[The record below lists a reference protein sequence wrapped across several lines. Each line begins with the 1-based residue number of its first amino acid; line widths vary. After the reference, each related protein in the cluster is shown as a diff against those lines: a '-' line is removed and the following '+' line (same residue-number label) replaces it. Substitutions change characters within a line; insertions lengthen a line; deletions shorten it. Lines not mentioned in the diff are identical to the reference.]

1 MYMRGFNFEEK
12 KMDRDFIKEDIKKRP
27 VNTAKVVKKTVTT
40 VVMAIIFGVVASLII
55 LVLTPFLTKITTNS
69 KTDSPTL
76 VSFPEEEMSPEEM
89 LSDVMMQESALADMT
104 SDELI
109 DSSIELPLSEDQVS
123 ALLSKIHFDATKYRQ
138 MLISMSSYAR
148 ELGNYMVTITAVKSS
163 VDWLSSVNDSSNVTS
178 GIIVAENNVEL
189 LILAD
194 SQALKNADSITMSL
208 RTGLTAKAYIKEID
222 EITGLAIIGV
232 SLKDIPSDL
241 DIDSYIAPLG
251 SSSSIYVGMGVV
263 AVGSPQ
269 GVPGSIGYGIV
280 TAAKN
285 MVSDVDTFLY
295 SYQTDILGSSNASG
309 ALFNMQGQVVG
320 IITPRVNDT
329 TDNTVVMV
337 YGITEL
343 KDLIEKLSNSQK
355 IGYLGIYGTNVT
367 GEANQQLGV
376 PMGAYVTK
384 TEMDS
389 PAMLAGIQVGD
400 VIVGIDEQ
408 SVNSFSEYVT
418 ILNKHKPDEEIMLKV
433 SRKSQSEYVEINIPL
448 TISSR
453 NSEE

>member
-1 MYMRGFNFEEK
+1 
-12 KMDRDFIKEDIKKRP
+12 MDRDFIKEDIKKRP
-27 VNTAKVVKKTVTT
+27 VNTAKVVKRTVTT

-69 KTDSPTL
+69 KSDSPTL

-123 ALLSKIHFDATKYRQ
+123 ALLSRIHFDATKYRQ

-194 SQALKNADSITMSL
+194 SQALQNADSITMSL

-222 EITGLAIIGV
+222 EVTGLAIIGV

-295 SYQTDILGSSNASG
+295 SYQTDIFGSSNASG

-320 IITPRVNDT
+320 IITPRENDT
-329 TDNTVVMV
+329 TDNTVVMA

-408 SVNSFSEYVT
+408 SVNSFLEYVT
-418 ILNKHKPDEEIMLKV
+418 ILHKHRPDEEIVLRV
-433 SRKSQSEYVEINIPL
+433 SRKSQSEYVEISIPL

-453 NSEE
+453 NHEE

>member
-1 MYMRGFNFEEK
+1 MVFCFFEEK

-104 SDELI
+104 SDELV
-109 DSSIELPLSEDQVS
+109 DSSVELPLSEDQVS
-123 ALLSKIHFDATKYRQ
+123 ALLSRIHFDATKYRQ

>member
-1 MYMRGFNFEEK
+1 
-12 KMDRDFIKEDIKKRP
+12 MDRDFIKEDIKKRP

-69 KTDSPTL
+69 KTESPTL

-109 DSSIELPLSEDQVS
+109 DSSVELPLSEDQVS
-123 ALLSKIHFDATKYRQ
+123 ALLSRIHFDATKYRQ

>member
-1 MYMRGFNFEEK
+1 MRGFNFEEK

-27 VNTAKVVKKTVTT
+27 VNTAKVVKRTVTT

-69 KTDSPTL
+69 KSDSPTL

-104 SDELI
+104 SDELV

-123 ALLSKIHFDATKYRQ
+123 ALLSRIHFDATKYRQ

-194 SQALKNADSITMSL
+194 SQALQNADSITMSL

-222 EITGLAIIGV
+222 DVTGLAIIGV

-320 IITPRVNDT
+320 IITPRENDT
-329 TDNTVVMV
+329 TDNTVVMA

-408 SVNSFSEYVT
+408 SVNSFLEYVT
-418 ILNKHKPDEEIMLKV
+418 ILHKHRPDEEIVLRV
-433 SRKSQSEYVEINIPL
+433 SRKSQSEYVEISIPL

-453 NSEE
+453 NHEE

>member
-69 KTDSPTL
+69 KTDSPAL

-418 ILNKHKPDEEIMLKV
+418 ILNKHKPDEEIMLMV

>member
-1 MYMRGFNFEEK
+1 
-12 KMDRDFIKEDIKKRP
+12 MDRDFIKEDIKKRP

-189 LILAD
+189 LVLAD

>member
-27 VNTAKVVKKTVTT
+27 VNTAKIVKRTVTT

>member
-1 MYMRGFNFEEK
+1 MRGFNFEEK

-27 VNTAKVVKKTVTT
+27 VNTAKVVKRTVTT

-69 KTDSPTL
+69 KSDSPTL

-104 SDELI
+104 SDELV

-123 ALLSKIHFDATKYRQ
+123 ALLSRIHFDATKYRQ

-194 SQALKNADSITMSL
+194 SQALQNADSITMSL

-222 EITGLAIIGV
+222 DVTGLAIIGV

-320 IITPRVNDT
+320 IITPRENDT
-329 TDNTVVMV
+329 TDNTVVMA

-408 SVNSFSEYVT
+408 SVNSFLEYVT
-418 ILNKHKPDEEIMLKV
+418 ILHKHRPDEEIVLRD
-433 SRKSQSEYVEINIPL
+433 SRKSQSEYVEISIPL

-453 NSEE
+453 NHEE

>member
-1 MYMRGFNFEEK
+1 
-12 KMDRDFIKEDIKKRP
+12 MDRDFIKEDIKKRP
-27 VNTAKVVKKTVTT
+27 VNTAKVVKRTVTT

-69 KTDSPTL
+69 KSDSPTL

-123 ALLSKIHFDATKYRQ
+123 ALLSRIHFDATKYRQ

-194 SQALKNADSITMSL
+194 SQALQNADSITMSL

-222 EITGLAIIGV
+222 EVTGLAIIGV

-269 GVPGSIGYGIV
+269 GVSGSIGYGIV

-320 IITPRVNDT
+320 IITPRENDT
-329 TDNTVVMV
+329 TDNTVVMA

-408 SVNSFSEYVT
+408 SVNSFLEYVT
-418 ILNKHKPDEEIMLKV
+418 ILHKHRPDEEIVLRV
-433 SRKSQSEYVEINIPL
+433 SRKSQSEYVEISIPL

-453 NSEE
+453 NHEE

>member
-1 MYMRGFNFEEK
+1 
-12 KMDRDFIKEDIKKRP
+12 MDRDFIKEDIKKRP

-104 SDELI
+104 SDELV
-109 DSSIELPLSEDQVS
+109 DSSVELPLSEDQVS
-123 ALLSKIHFDATKYRQ
+123 ALLSRIHFDATKYRQ

-418 ILNKHKPDEEIMLKV
+418 ILNKHKPDEEVMLKV

>member
-69 KTDSPTL
+69 KTDSPAL

-138 MLISMSSYAR
+138 MFISMSSYAR

>member
-1 MYMRGFNFEEK
+1 
-12 KMDRDFIKEDIKKRP
+12 
-27 VNTAKVVKKTVTT
+27 
-40 VVMAIIFGVVASLII
+40 
-55 LVLTPFLTKITTNS
+55 
-69 KTDSPTL
+69 
-76 VSFPEEEMSPEEM
+76 
-89 LSDVMMQESALADMT
+89 
-104 SDELI
+104 
-109 DSSIELPLSEDQVS
+109 
-123 ALLSKIHFDATKYRQ
+123 
-138 MLISMSSYAR
+138 
-148 ELGNYMVTITAVKSS
+148 
-163 VDWLSSVNDSSNVTS
+163 
-178 GIIVAENNVEL
+178 
-189 LILAD
+189 
-194 SQALKNADSITMSL
+194 
-208 RTGLTAKAYIKEID
+208 
-222 EITGLAIIGV
+222 
-232 SLKDIPSDL
+232 
-241 DIDSYIAPLG
+241 
-251 SSSSIYVGMGVV
+251 MGVV

>member
-27 VNTAKVVKKTVTT
+27 VNTAKVVKRTVTT

-69 KTDSPTL
+69 KSDSPTL

-104 SDELI
+104 SDELV

-123 ALLSKIHFDATKYRQ
+123 ALLSRIHFDATKYRQ

-194 SQALKNADSITMSL
+194 SQALQNADSITMSL

-222 EITGLAIIGV
+222 DVTGLAIIGV

-269 GVPGSIGYGIV
+269 GVSGSIGYGIV

-320 IITPRVNDT
+320 IITPRENDT
-329 TDNTVVMV
+329 TDNTVVMA

-408 SVNSFSEYVT
+408 SVNSFLEYVT
-418 ILNKHKPDEEIMLKV
+418 ILHKHRPDEEIVLRV
-433 SRKSQSEYVEINIPL
+433 SRKSQSEYVEISIPL

-453 NSEE
+453 NHEE

>member
-27 VNTAKVVKKTVTT
+27 VNTAKVVKRTVTT

>member
-1 MYMRGFNFEEK
+1 
-12 KMDRDFIKEDIKKRP
+12 MDRDFIKEDIKKRP

-69 KTDSPTL
+69 KTDSPAL

-109 DSSIELPLSEDQVS
+109 DSSVELPLSEDQVS
-123 ALLSKIHFDATKYRQ
+123 ALLSRIHFDATKYRQ

>member
-1 MYMRGFNFEEK
+1 MRGFNFEEK

-69 KTDSPTL
+69 KTDSPAL

-138 MLISMSSYAR
+138 MFISMSSYAR

>member
-1 MYMRGFNFEEK
+1 
-12 KMDRDFIKEDIKKRP
+12 MDRDFIKEDIKKRP
-27 VNTAKVVKKTVTT
+27 VNTAKIVKRTVTT

-69 KTDSPTL
+69 KTESPTL

-109 DSSIELPLSEDQVS
+109 DSSVELPLSEDQVS
-123 ALLSKIHFDATKYRQ
+123 ALLSRIHFDATKYRQ

>member
-1 MYMRGFNFEEK
+1 
-12 KMDRDFIKEDIKKRP
+12 MDRDFIKEDIKKRP
-27 VNTAKVVKKTVTT
+27 VNTAKVVKRTVTT

-104 SDELI
+104 SDELV
-109 DSSIELPLSEDQVS
+109 DSSVELPLSEDQVS
-123 ALLSKIHFDATKYRQ
+123 ALLSRIHFDATKYRQ

>member
-1 MYMRGFNFEEK
+1 
-12 KMDRDFIKEDIKKRP
+12 MDRDFIKEDIKKRP
-27 VNTAKVVKKTVTT
+27 VNTAKVVKRTVTT

-69 KTDSPTL
+69 KSDSPTL

-104 SDELI
+104 SDELV
-109 DSSIELPLSEDQVS
+109 DSSIELPLSEDQVA
-123 ALLSKIHFDATKYRQ
+123 ALLSRIHFDATKYRQ

-178 GIIVAENNVEL
+178 GIIVAENNIEL

-194 SQALKNADSITMSL
+194 SQALQNADSITMSL

-222 EITGLAIIGV
+222 DVTGLAIIGV

-320 IITPRVNDT
+320 IITPRENDT
-329 TDNTVVMV
+329 TDNTVVMA

-408 SVNSFSEYVT
+408 SVNSFLEYVT
-418 ILNKHKPDEEIMLKV
+418 ILHKHRPDEEIVLRV
-433 SRKSQSEYVEINIPL
+433 SRKSQSEYVEISIPL

-453 NSEE
+453 NHEE

>member
-69 KTDSPTL
+69 KTDSPAL

>member
-1 MYMRGFNFEEK
+1 MRGFNFEEK

-27 VNTAKVVKKTVTT
+27 VNTAKVVKRTVTT

-69 KTDSPTL
+69 KSDSPTL

-89 LSDVMMQESALADMT
+89 LSDVMMQESALAEMT
-104 SDELI
+104 SDELV

-123 ALLSKIHFDATKYRQ
+123 ALLSRIHFDATKYRQ

-194 SQALKNADSITMSL
+194 SQALQNADSITMSL

-222 EITGLAIIGV
+222 DVTGLAIIGV

-320 IITPRVNDT
+320 IITPRENDT
-329 TDNTVVMV
+329 TDNTVVMA

-408 SVNSFSEYVT
+408 SVNSFLEYVT
-418 ILNKHKPDEEIMLKV
+418 ILHKHRPDEEIVLRV
-433 SRKSQSEYVEINIPL
+433 SRKSQSEYVEISIPL

-453 NSEE
+453 NHEE

>member
-1 MYMRGFNFEEK
+1 
-12 KMDRDFIKEDIKKRP
+12 MDRDFIKEDIKKRP

-69 KTDSPTL
+69 KTESPTL

-109 DSSIELPLSEDQVS
+109 DSSVELPLSEDQVS
-123 ALLSKIHFDATKYRQ
+123 ALLSRIHFDATKYRQ

-208 RTGLTAKAYIKEID
+208 RTGLTARAYIKEID

-376 PMGAYVTK
+376 PMG
-384 TEMDS
+384 
-389 PAMLAGIQVGD
+389 
-400 VIVGIDEQ
+400 
-408 SVNSFSEYVT
+408 
-418 ILNKHKPDEEIMLKV
+418 
-433 SRKSQSEYVEINIPL
+433 
-448 TISSR
+448 
-453 NSEE
+453 

>member
-1 MYMRGFNFEEK
+1 
-12 KMDRDFIKEDIKKRP
+12 MDRDFIKEDIKKRP

>member
-1 MYMRGFNFEEK
+1 
-12 KMDRDFIKEDIKKRP
+12 MDRDFIKEDIKKRP
-27 VNTAKVVKKTVTT
+27 VNTAKVVKRTVTT

-69 KTDSPTL
+69 KSDSPTL

-104 SDELI
+104 SDELV

-123 ALLSKIHFDATKYRQ
+123 ALLSRIHFDATKYRQ

-194 SQALKNADSITMSL
+194 SQALQNADSITMSL

-222 EITGLAIIGV
+222 DVTGLAIIGV

-269 GVPGSIGYGIV
+269 GVSGSIGYGIV

-320 IITPRVNDT
+320 IITPRENDT
-329 TDNTVVMV
+329 TDNTVVMA

-408 SVNSFSEYVT
+408 SVNSFLEYVT
-418 ILNKHKPDEEIMLKV
+418 ILHKHRPDEEIVLRV
-433 SRKSQSEYVEINIPL
+433 SRKSQSEYVEISIPL

-453 NSEE
+453 NHEE

>member
-1 MYMRGFNFEEK
+1 MRGFNFEEK

-27 VNTAKVVKKTVTT
+27 VNTAKVVKRTVTT

-69 KTDSPTL
+69 KSDSPTL

-104 SDELI
+104 SDELV
-109 DSSIELPLSEDQVS
+109 DSSIELPLSEDQVA
-123 ALLSKIHFDATKYRQ
+123 ALLSRIHFDATKYRQ

-178 GIIVAENNVEL
+178 GIIVAENNIEL

-194 SQALKNADSITMSL
+194 SQALQNADSITMSL

-222 EITGLAIIGV
+222 DVTGLAIIGV

-320 IITPRVNDT
+320 IITPRENDT
-329 TDNTVVMV
+329 TDNTVVMA

-408 SVNSFSEYVT
+408 SVNSFLEYVT
-418 ILNKHKPDEEIMLKV
+418 ILHKHRPDEEIVLRV
-433 SRKSQSEYVEINIPL
+433 SRKSQSEYVEISIPL

-453 NSEE
+453 NHEE

>member
-1 MYMRGFNFEEK
+1 
-12 KMDRDFIKEDIKKRP
+12 MDRDFIKEDIKKRP

-418 ILNKHKPDEEIMLKV
+418 ILNKHEPDEEIMLKV

>member
-1 MYMRGFNFEEK
+1 
-12 KMDRDFIKEDIKKRP
+12 MDRDFIKEDIKKRP

-104 SDELI
+104 SDELV

-123 ALLSKIHFDATKYRQ
+123 ALLSRIHFDATKYRQ

>member
-1 MYMRGFNFEEK
+1 MRGFNFEEK

-69 KTDSPTL
+69 KTDSPAL

>member
-1 MYMRGFNFEEK
+1 
-12 KMDRDFIKEDIKKRP
+12 MDRDFIKEDIKKRP

-104 SDELI
+104 SDELV
-109 DSSIELPLSEDQVS
+109 DSSVELPLSEDQVS
-123 ALLSKIHFDATKYRQ
+123 ALLSRIHFDATKYRQ

-208 RTGLTAKAYIKEID
+208 RTGLTARAYIKEID

-251 SSSSIYVGMGVV
+251 SSSSIYVGMGV
-263 AVGSPQ
+263 
-269 GVPGSIGYGIV
+269 
-280 TAAKN
+280 
-285 MVSDVDTFLY
+285 
-295 SYQTDILGSSNASG
+295 
-309 ALFNMQGQVVG
+309 
-320 IITPRVNDT
+320 
-329 TDNTVVMV
+329 
-337 YGITEL
+337 
-343 KDLIEKLSNSQK
+343 
-355 IGYLGIYGTNVT
+355 
-367 GEANQQLGV
+367 
-376 PMGAYVTK
+376 
-384 TEMDS
+384 
-389 PAMLAGIQVGD
+389 
-400 VIVGIDEQ
+400 
-408 SVNSFSEYVT
+408 
-418 ILNKHKPDEEIMLKV
+418 
-433 SRKSQSEYVEINIPL
+433 
-448 TISSR
+448 
-453 NSEE
+453 